1 MHKSVYNDTA
11 LCDYSFVGG
20 ACPHNQRE
28 NMMNLLQQIEAA
40 FAESDAQSLAKLPEV
55 IERQRNTYRELK
67 QEILDAYYLHGINS
81 HEYWTLCE
89 QQKTLFSQSFKNDY
103 DWGYAEHVARASKSL
118 KKTHDAR
125 NDRIVCRM
133 EKYGITKIDVDN
145 FKVIYGEDFTGLWI
159 IDGHQVSIKVIWA
172 GGYNIQCLHHRV
184 LVNVKVNKE
193 AA

>member
-1 MHKSVYNDTA
+1 MS
-11 LCDYSFVGG
+11 
-20 ACPHNQRE
+20 
-28 NMMNLLQQIEAA
+28 LQEQIKAA

-67 QEILDAYYLHGINS
+67 KEIRDAYHLFGGNS
-81 HEYWTLCE
+81 HEYWKLVD
-89 QQKTLFSQSFKNDY
+89 QQRTLFSQSFINDCGWSY
-103 DWGYAEHVARASKSL
+103 DEHVARASKSL

-133 EKYGITKIDVDN
+133 EKYGINKIDVDN

-184 LVNVKVNKE
+184 LVNVKVNK
-193 AA
+193 AAA

>member
-1 MHKSVYNDTA
+1 MK
-11 LCDYSFVGG
+11 
-20 ACPHNQRE
+20 
-28 NMMNLLQQIEAA
+28 LLQQIQAA

-55 IERQRNTYRELK
+55 IERQRNAYRELK
-67 QEILDAYYLHGINS
+67 KEIIDVYHLFGGNS
-81 HEYWTLCE
+81 HEYWKLVD
-89 QQKTLFSQSFKNDY
+89 QKRTLFSQSFKNDY
-103 DWGYAEHVARASKSL
+103 DWGHDEHVARASKSL

-125 NDRIVCRM
+125 NDRIVRRM

-184 LVNVKVNKE
+184 LVNVKVNK
-193 AA
+193 AAA